1 MTQTGS
7 PDMSH
12 PSPSPRYRQLARE
25 FDLWAGETDPPPGAG
40 PTGRALSLAAAAGA
54 QGRRDVLRDVLRLAL
69 ERGVPPEVLYE
80 VLLQTYLFA
89 GYPRA
94 INALAELAALRGEAD
109 GGGAVVLDADEGRDA
124 VWRQRGEQL
133 CRRVYGTAYEALLVT
148 MGRISPDLAR
158 WMVVEGYGKVLSRP
172 GLDAV
177 TRELTAVA
185 ALLVLSVP
193 DQLRA
198 HLRGALLVGASPAA
212 VETTL
217 RTAALLDAVPLPAA
231 LHLLGD
237 VRARVGTTGSEGH
250 PGTLGISGKQD

>member
-1 MTQTGS
+1 
-7 PDMSH
+7 
-12 PSPSPRYRQLARE
+12 
-25 FDLWAGETDPPPGAG
+25 
-40 PTGRALSLAAAAGA
+40 
-54 QGRRDVLRDVLRLAL
+54 L
-69 ERGVPPEVLYE
+69 ERGTSPNALYE

-94 INALAELAALRGEAD
+94 INALAELAALGGGAD
-109 GGGAVVLDADEGRDA
+109 GGGRVDLDADAGQDV
-124 VWRQRGEQL
+124 VWRRRGGEL
-133 CRRVYGTAYEALLVT
+133 CRRVYGTAYEALLAT

-172 GLDAV
+172 GLDAI

-212 VETTL
+212 VESTL
-217 RTAALLDAVPLPAA
+217 RTAALLDAAPLPGA
-231 LHLLGD
+231 LHLLED
-237 VRARVGTTGSEGH
+237 VRTRVESPGSG
-250 PGTLGISGKQD
+250 